1 MKIRVNRSVKGK
13 AHIIFQAYELLLPS
27 ACSAFQLSS
36 ASPSMWAQNNHV
48 FPHGQFLQGSYC
60 IEQGHTVGIL
70 QVTWKQEG
78 KNVKDFVLSSPQII
92 PKAPGN
98 RML

>member
-36 ASPSMWAQNNHV
+36 ASPFIWAQIHL
-48 FPHGQFLQGSYC
+48 FLHGQLLQTRSCMQQGLTVGVLQG
-60 IEQGHTVGIL
+60 Q
-70 QVTWKQEG
+70 
-78 KNVKDFVLSSPQII
+78 
-92 PKAPGN
+92 
-98 RML
+98 